1 MLSNSVHQYVVVI
14 TVLIWHLM
22 SILS

>member
-1 MLSNSVHQYVVVI
+1 MLSNSVYQYVVVI